1 MPESFTEEPTLVE
14 DTPNLEDATRRI
26 SWGFL
31 GIVLVVIILIAAGL
45 AGWWWVS
52 NLKPTA
58 DSPDVSFARDM
69 SDHHAQAVDM
79 AVKIRDRTTDPELR
93 IFALDI
99 ILTQQNQIGQM
110 QGWLN
115 VWQYPL
121 ASSNSMMSSHGQMMG
136 MATVEQ
142 VYALD
147 TLPVAEAEISFLQL
161 MIRHHQG
168 GVVMARTV
176 LNQTT
181 RPEITRLANSI
192 VVGQQSEI
200 SYMKE
205 LLQKRG
211 VSV

>member
-1 MPESFTEEPTLVE
+1 MPESYTEEPAFVE
-14 DTPNLEDATRRI
+14 DAEELEETPKGVSRGL
-26 SWGFL
+26 L
-31 GIVLVVIILIAAGL
+31 GIALLVVVLFATGL

-52 NLKPTA
+52 NLKPA
-58 DSPDVSFARDM
+58 SDSPEINFARDM

-79 AVKIRDRTTDPELR
+79 AVKIRDRTTDPDLR

-110 QGWLN
+110 QGWLT

-121 ASSNSMMSSHGQMMG
+121 AGAKSMMSNHGQMMG

-147 TLPVAEAEISFLQL
+147 TLPVAEAEIAFLQL

-168 GVVMARTV
+168 GVAMARTV

-181 RPEITRLANSI
+181 RPEVTRLANSI

-200 SYMKE
+200 TYMKE

-211 VSV
+211 VTV

>member
-1 MPESFTEEPTLVE
+1 M
-14 DTPNLEDATRRI
+14 
-26 SWGFL
+26 
-31 GIVLVVIILIAAGL
+31 

-52 NLKPTA
+52 NLKPA
-58 DSPDVSFARDM
+58 SDSPEINFARDM

-79 AVKIRDRTTDPELR
+79 AVKIRDRTTDPDLR

-110 QGWLN
+110 QGWLT

-121 ASSNSMMSSHGQMMG
+121 AGAKSMMSNHGQMMG

-147 TLPVAEAEISFLQL
+147 TLPVAEAEIAFLQL

-168 GVVMARTV
+168 GVAMARTV

-181 RPEITRLANSI
+181 RPEVTRLANSI

-200 SYMKE
+200 TYMKE

-211 VSV
+211 VTV

>member
-1 MPESFTEEPTLVE
+1 MPESYTEEPAFVE
-14 DTPNLEDATRRI
+14 DAEELEETPKGVSRGL
-26 SWGFL
+26 L
-31 GIVLVVIILIAAGL
+31 GIALLVVVLFATGL

-52 NLKPTA
+52 NLKPA
-58 DSPDVSFARDM
+58 SDSPEINFARDM
-69 SDHHAQAVDM
+69 SDHHAQAVEM
-79 AVKIRDRTTDPELR
+79 AVKIRDRTTDPDLR

-110 QGWLN
+110 QGWLT

-121 ASSNSMMSSHGQMMG
+121 AGAKSMMSNHGQMMG

-147 TLPVAEAEISFLQL
+147 TLPVAEAEIAFLQL

-168 GVVMARTV
+168 GVAMARTV

-181 RPEITRLANSI
+181 RPEVTRLANSI

-200 SYMKE
+200 TYMKE

-211 VSV
+211 VTV